1 MSADERL
8 SRLQTRAIAALLA
21 CRTVTEAAKV
31 AGVGESTLRRWL
43 AADPFASAY
52 RAAARD
58 AAREA
63 TTALLAAQREAVQ
76 VLRSC
81 LREGSPATRVR
92 AARALLEL
100 GVRVAADD
108 MDERLSQLEEE
119 VHRWEATG
127 TALRLA

>member
-1 MSADERL
+1 MSADEQL
-8 SRLQTRAIAALLA
+8 SRLQTRAIAALMA
-21 CRTVTEAAKV
+21 CRTVAEAAKV

-43 AADPFASAY
+43 AAGPFASAY
-52 RAAARD
+52 RAAARE

-81 LREGSPATRVR
+81 LHDGSPATRVR

-100 GVRVAADD
+100 GVRVTADD
-108 MDERLSQLEEE
+108 IDERLSQVEQE
-119 VHRWEATG
+119 VHQWAATSHG
-127 TALRLA
+127 LRLA

>member
-1 MSADERL
+1 
-8 SRLQTRAIAALLA
+8 LQARALAALLA
-21 CRTVTEAAKV
+21 CRTVAEAAKV

-43 AADPFASAY
+43 GTDPFSSAY

-58 AAREA
+58 AARQA
-63 TTALLAAQREAVQ
+63 TTALLAAQTEAVQ

-119 VHRWEATG
+119 VRQWETSPG
-127 TALRLA
+127 LRLA